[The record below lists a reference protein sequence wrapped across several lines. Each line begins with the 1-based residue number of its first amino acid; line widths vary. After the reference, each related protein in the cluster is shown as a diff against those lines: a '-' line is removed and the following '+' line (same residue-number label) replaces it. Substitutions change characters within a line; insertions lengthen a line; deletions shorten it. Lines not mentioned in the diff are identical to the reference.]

1 MKSLRNTSKS
11 SLHGI
16 VRQYF
21 LLRLVFGKSLP
32 QENYFTIQ
40 GSARSVVNPDCLKPL
55 NCKGLFTTTHAN
67 THRPLIKPMV
77 MAGGEHHVACSTA
90 PIECEFDRLPDR
102 NPRSGLIG
110 IGLISGLR
118 SLSLLGTKISISQPK
133 VVPKSVVN
141 PDCLKPLNCK
151 GLFTTTHA
159 NTHRPL
165 IKPMVMASGEHHAA
179 CSTLSIECEFDRLP
193 DRNPGSGLIGIGLVS
208 VLRTLL

>member
-1 MKSLRNTSKS
+1 
-11 SLHGI
+11 
-16 VRQYF
+16 
-21 LLRLVFGKSLP
+21 
-32 QENYFTIQ
+32 
-40 GSARSVVNPDCLKPL
+40 
-55 NCKGLFTTTHAN
+55 
-67 THRPLIKPMV
+67 MV
-77 MAGGEHHVACSTA
+77 MASEQHPAARLHPLSVV
-90 PIECEFDRLPDR
+90 DRLPDR
-102 NPRSGLIG
+102 NPGSGLIG

-118 SLSLLGTKISISQPK
+118 SLSLGTKISISQPK

-179 CSTLSIECEFDRLP
+179 VDLSIECEFDRLP
-193 DRNPGSGLIGIGLVS
+193 IATRIRFIGIGLVS